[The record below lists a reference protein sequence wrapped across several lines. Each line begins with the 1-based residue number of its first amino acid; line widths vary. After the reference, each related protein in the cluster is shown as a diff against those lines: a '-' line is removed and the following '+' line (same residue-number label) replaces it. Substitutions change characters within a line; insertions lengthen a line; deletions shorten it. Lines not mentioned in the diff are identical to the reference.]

1 MRIPLLAA
9 NWKMYKTPAEA
20 RSFVVTFLETALPT
34 KAEVAIFPP
43 AIEFPPRSTL
53 RKAPPFA

>member
-20 RSFVVTFLETALPT
+20 RSFVVTFLETALPA

-43 AIEFPPRSTL
+43 A
-53 RKAPPFA
+53 